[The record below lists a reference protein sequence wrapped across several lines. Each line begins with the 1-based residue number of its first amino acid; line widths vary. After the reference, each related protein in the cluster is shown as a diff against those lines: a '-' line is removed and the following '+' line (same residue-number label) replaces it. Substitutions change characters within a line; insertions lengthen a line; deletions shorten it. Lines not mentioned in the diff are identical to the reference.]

1 VAIKEKLKVMVVDDH
16 VTSRMVTVEGLR
28 TLGIANIA
36 VSSGGREAFL
46 AMVNSP
52 VHLLITDLHM
62 PDIDGFKLIY
72 VVRNHS
78 KIGKTA
84 AIILTGK
91 KDQAAVDGA
100 TKLGVNDVLSK
111 PFSQPGLKSAI
122 ESIFGAID

>member
-1 VAIKEKLKVMVVDDH
+1 MGIKDKLKVMVVDDH
-16 VTSRMVTVEGLR
+16 VTSRLVTVEGLR
-28 TLGIANIA
+28 NLGISNIQ

-46 AMVNSP
+46 TMVNSP

-111 PFSQPGLKSAI
+111 PFTQPGLKAAI